1 MTPKRDAR
9 ASSGTPV
16 AANVMPVAEAAQART
31 VTAGGWFVAE
41 DMNGDLL
48 VVVLP
53 RKTEQGS

>member
-1 MTPKRDAR
+1 
-9 ASSGTPV
+9 
-16 AANVMPVAEAAQART
+16 MPVAEAAQART

-41 DMNGDLL
+41 DLNGDLL